1 MKKYFI
7 GVILLIGLQ
16 SCKTDN
22 VEDYELKVLDEIFD
36 DLIYKMGVTSWFIPP
51 PPPSI
56 IDLHGDTVEYQRNID
71 DYTKQIKKWGKDTT
85 IVIAVIDTLFTCFNK
100 DVERQE
106 FTEHGYNEAYK
117 AMTDSLI
124 TSRPLD
130 LSKIRNRERIIL
142 KYHSEFHEGMKIWER
157 ENYDFFL
164 SGVLGISRIYFDSS
178 RQFALFYCSFMC
190 GGRCGEGMIVY
201 IRKINDKW
209 TIEKMISMWVS

>member
-22 VEDYELKVLDEIFD
+22 VEDYELKVLDEIFN
-36 DLIYKMGVTSWFIPP
+36 DLIYKMGVASWFIPP

-56 IDLHGDTVEYQRNID
+56 IDLHGDTVAYQRNID

-85 IVIAVIDTLFTCFNK
+85 IVIAVTDTLFTCYK
-100 DVERQE
+100 DNYLERQI
-106 FTEHGYNEAYK
+106 FTEYGYNEAYK

-130 LSKIRNRERIIL
+130 LSKIKNREKIIL
-142 KYHSEFHEGMKIWER
+142 KYHSEFPKGTQIWKKD
-157 ENYDFFL
+157 YDFFL
-164 SGVLGISRIYFDSS
+164 SGVLTISRIYFDSS
-178 RQFALFYCSFMC
+178 RQFGLFYCSFMC
-190 GGRCGEGMIVY
+190 GSLCGDGVIVC
-201 IRKINDKW
+201 IHKINDKW
-209 TIEKMISMWVS
+209 AIEKIINLWVS